1 MERNLSIDILKVILA
16 IAVVFLHT
24 RIFYDLSTLLG
35 HVFVQGIFRL
45 AVPIFLVI
53 TGYYFFYQM
62 ERKTLSFR
70 AEI

>member
-24 RIFYDLSTLLG
+24 RIFYDLSTLLS

-45 AVPIFLVI
+45 AVPIFIV
-53 TGYYFFYQM
+53 
-62 ERKTLSFR
+62 
-70 AEI
+70 

>member
-24 RIFYDLSTLLG
+24 RIFYDLSTLLS

-45 AVPIFLVI
+45 AVPSFFSHYRLLFFL
-53 TGYYFFYQM
+53 YQ
-62 ERKTLSFR
+62 
-70 AEI
+70 